1 MIGSRSLG
9 GFVTA
14 FAVAAFA
21 AAMPGASDVQA
32 AEYPTQPIIFVA
44 PGTLGGGSDVQARLA
59 ANIATAS
66 GIFGNQPIAV
76 LNKGGGGSQEAFTFL
91 LSHRD
96 NPHYLLTFQASL
108 ITYTLLGEAQYK
120 LEDFTPLAN
129 VAIDPVI
136 MVTRADS
143 EFKTLDDVI
152 KAAKAAPDTITTG
165 GGGVAGPDRM
175 GLLRLQEAAGFTVR
189 YVPFAGGGEIHRNV
203 LGGHVQVAVGN
214 PSDFMASIEA
224 GELVGL
230 ALLDSERS
238 TVPAL
243 ANVPTA
249 KEQGF
254 DVSFATFRGW
264 FMPGTVDPE
273 VKKTLE
279 GIFKQV
285 TEHPDFKEK
294 YADRY
299 GMRVAYMN
307 SEEFTKYID
316 ERVVEFRELLTKAGV
331 IK

>member
-1 MIGSRSLG
+1 MISSRLQG
-9 GFVTA
+9 GFLTA
-14 FAVAAFA
+14 LFA
-21 AAMPGASDVQA
+21 AALTVPLPGIVSAQPA
-32 AEYPTQPIIFVA
+32 YPTKPVIFVA

-59 ANIATAS
+59 ANIVTES
-66 GIFGNQPIAV
+66 GIFGNEPVAV

-96 NPHYLLTFQASL
+96 DPHYLLTFQASL
-108 ITYTLLGEAQYK
+108 ITYTLLGEAQYELK
-120 LEDFTPLAN
+120 DFTPLAN
-129 VAIDPVI
+129 VALDPVI

-143 EFKTLDDVI
+143 EFKTLEDVI
-152 KAAKAAPDTITTG
+152 KAAKASPDTITMG

-175 GLLRLQEAAGFTVR
+175 GLLRLQDAAGFTTR

-230 ALLDSERS
+230 ALLDTERS

-249 KEQGF
+249 KEQGY
-254 DVSFATFRGW
+254 DVAFHTFRGW
-264 FMPGTVDPE
+264 FMPGTVDPAIKTILQDSF
-273 VKKTLE
+273 KK
-279 GIFKQV
+279 V
-285 TEHPDFKEK
+285 TEHPDFKAK
-294 YADRY
+294 YADKY
-299 GMRVAYMN
+299 GMRVQYMG
-307 SEEFTKYID
+307 SDEFAKYID
-316 ERVVEFRELLTKAGV
+316 ERVVEFRDLLTKAGV

>member
-1 MIGSRSLG
+1 MISLHTQG
-9 GFVTA
+9 GIFSA
-14 FAVAAFA
+14 LVAAGLAIATTA
-21 AAMPGASDVQA
+21 AAQA
-32 AEYPTQPIIFVA
+32 QSAYPSKPVILVA

-59 ANIATAS
+59 ANIVTET
-66 GIFGNQPIAV
+66 GIFGNEPVAV

-96 NPHYLLTFQASL
+96 DPHYLLTFQASL

-129 VAIDPVI
+129 VALDPVI

-143 EFKTLDDVI
+143 EFKSLDDVI
-152 KAAKAAPDTITTG
+152 KAAKEKPDTITMG

-175 GLLRLQEAAGFTVR
+175 GLIRLQEAAGFTVR

-230 ALLDSERS
+230 ALLDTERS

-243 ANVPTA
+243 AQVPTA
-249 KEQGF
+249 KELGY
-254 DVSFATFRGW
+254 DVAFHTFRGW
-264 FMPGTVDPE
+264 FMPGEVDPAIKTTLQDSF
-273 VKKTLE
+273 KK
-279 GIFKQV
+279 V
-285 TEHPDFKEK
+285 TEHPDFKAK

-299 GMRVAYMN
+299 GMRVHYMG
-307 SEEFTKYID
+307 SDEFAKYID
-316 ERVVEFRELLTKAGV
+316 ERVVEFRDLLTKAGV

>member
-1 MIGSRSLG
+1 MIFSRPVG
-9 GFVTA
+9 GFS
-14 FAVAAFA
+14 AALFA
-21 AAMPGASDVQA
+21 ASFALAVPGAANAQS
-32 AEYPTQPIIFVA
+32 EYPSQPIIFVA

-59 ANIATAS
+59 ANIATES
-66 GIFGNQPIAV
+66 GIFGDQPIAV

-108 ITYTLLGEAQYK
+108 ITYTLLGEAQYELK
-120 LEDFTPLAN
+120 DFTPLAN

-152 KAAKAAPDTITTG
+152 KAAQAAPDTITMG

-175 GLLRLQEAAGFTVR
+175 GLLRLQEAADFTVR

-224 GELVGL
+224 GELIGL

-243 ANVPTA
+243 AEVPTA
-249 KEQGF
+249 KEQGH

-264 FMPGTVDPE
+264 FMPGDVDPE

-279 GIFKQV
+279 GIFKTV
-285 TEHPDFKEK
+285 TEHPDFKTN

-331 IK
+331 IQ